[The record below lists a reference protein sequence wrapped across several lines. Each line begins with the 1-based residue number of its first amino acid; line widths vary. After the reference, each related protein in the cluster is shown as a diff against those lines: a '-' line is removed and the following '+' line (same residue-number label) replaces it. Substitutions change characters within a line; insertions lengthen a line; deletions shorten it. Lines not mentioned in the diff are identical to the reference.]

1 MLADFCFIGKKDT
14 IVSVEKIESYMFWRS
29 CIVYAVIK
37 TGGKQHAV
45 TEGEVLRVE
54 KLDAEPGSEVVFKD
68 VLMVKGADD
77 KVAVGAPILKNAS
90 VTAEVVEHGRGKK
103 IIVFKYKRKKNY
115 QRKQGH
121 RQDFTAVRIKAIAA

>member
-1 MLADFCFIGKKDT
+1 M
-14 IVSVEKIESYMFWRS
+14 
-29 CIVYAVIK
+29 YAVIK

-54 KLDAEPGSEVVFKD
+54 KLDAELGAEVVFND
-68 VLMVKGADD
+68 VLMIKGADNQI
-77 KVAVGAPILKNAS
+77 AVGAPILTNAS